1 MAAITAEM
9 ALEVGRFRAGINQI
23 NQMLRSH
30 AASGDKA
37 GRDHG
42 RNYSR
47 GFSREFSSMLKGLLA
62 AAGITGIG
70 FAAGQQFVAAMKDAA
85 NRERF
90 EIGVA
95 SLTGD
100 ASAGDEL
107 FTRFRKLAKETG
119 ADLDQLTLQAR
130 RAIGQGMDTSTA
142 DQMVRSALDIQG
154 SLALTNEETQ
164 RLINGFLQV
173 KSKGVAAMEELR
185 QQIAEKGVPIFD
197 ALSSQ
202 FGMEK
207 PELFKAIEQGILP
220 AEAVLDVFINLRGEF
235 ERFRGGAAK
244 MAETLGGAWN
254 VVQAQWRDL
263 RIEFS
268 EPIADTIRPILR
280 EVGGMLEGLN
290 AQAGGF
296 GAGIAAGVGNIRA
309 AIQELSGDEL
319 IGLLGDG
326 LKFAFL
332 QAMVTVEDG
341 IGAALDLLADG
352 DYWAIFESSLV
363 NIAQHFVDVITDG
376 MLAAIGIVDTNRA
389 LQERAKAGDIVS
401 DGKGGLMKLTGS
413 QAAARNSKIDVGALQ
428 GFRDRMASRFASR
441 REELAYLREDIDQA
455 MQGIRDRRVSNEAD
469 EARKQAELRS
479 GTSRDDELRR
489 LTSTP
494 FHKAMIEASRRAA
507 ADRAGI
513 DGAESASLRR
523 FPGLA
528 AGAAYLRS
536 FGSGFG
542 GAFGTPFTG
551 VSGVAGGSDGKGQ
564 VSLQQAT
571 DYLFDGRLT
580 EAGKQTDLLGRIEG
594 HLAKIESKP
603 IPKPPSVSN
612 VATFGR

>member
-1 MAAITAEM
+1 
-9 ALEVGRFRAGINQI
+9 
-23 NQMLRSH
+23 
-30 AASGDKA
+30 
-37 GRDHG
+37 
-42 RNYSR
+42 
-47 GFSREFSSMLKGLLA
+47 
-62 AAGITGIG
+62 
-70 FAAGQQFVAAMKDAA
+70 
-85 NRERF
+85 
-90 EIGVA
+90 
-95 SLTGD
+95 
-100 ASAGDEL
+100 
-107 FTRFRKLAKETG
+107 
-119 ADLDQLTLQAR
+119 
-130 RAIGQGMDTSTA
+130 
-142 DQMVRSALDIQG
+142 
-154 SLALTNEETQ
+154 
-164 RLINGFLQV
+164 
-173 KSKGVAAMEELR
+173 MEELR

-376 MLAAIGIVDTNRA
+376 MLAAIGIVLLFTQLRRRRQATAEAPLDAR
-389 LQERAKAGDIVS
+389 ERARLAALLDGD
-401 DGKGGLMKLTGS
+401 
-413 QAAARNSKIDVGALQ
+413 
-428 GFRDRMASRFASR
+428 
-441 REELAYLREDIDQA
+441 REEH
-455 MQGIRDRRVSNEAD
+455 
-469 EARKQAELRS
+469 
-479 GTSRDDELRR
+479 
-489 LTSTP
+489 P
-494 FHKAMIEASRRAA
+494 
-507 ADRAGI
+507 
-513 DGAESASLRR
+513 SA
-523 FPGLA
+523 
-528 AGAAYLRS
+528 
-536 FGSGFG
+536 
-542 GAFGTPFTG
+542 
-551 VSGVAGGSDGKGQ
+551 
-564 VSLQQAT
+564 
-571 DYLFDGRLT
+571 
-580 EAGKQTDLLGRIEG
+580 
-594 HLAKIESKP
+594 
-603 IPKPPSVSN
+603 
-612 VATFGR
+612 